1 MLTAIHHLLCS
12 GEEEKS
18 LMQVGVEMMMN
29 SKKHDVEEDNLVM
42 DTKLKIIEIIK
53 VCNTAYGF
61 VVCVGRRIFLFI
73 YFWWR
78 WGVEGE

>member
-1 MLTAIHHLLCS
+1 
-12 GEEEKS
+12 
-18 LMQVGVEMMMN
+18 MQVGVEMMMN

-61 VVCVGRRIFLFI
+61 GVCVCVCVLRGRGRRK
-73 YFWWR
+73 
-78 WGVEGE
+78 VEEA

>member
-1 MLTAIHHLLCS
+1 MYASTSACMCIIFSFFKHTLTAIPHHLCS

-53 VCNTAYGF
+53 VCNTA
-61 VVCVGRRIFLFI
+61 
-73 YFWWR
+73 
-78 WGVEGE
+78 